1 MFATGAPVRRA
12 IRSAQIRGN
21 VRRAFFKIK
30 PVLAGPGAARSGGSE
45 ETVLSEWRRGARGRS
60 AMSTSWLDQSGHS
73 IESHVAPE
81 PDRMGSVSRGGFGKR
96 RGAV

>member
-1 MFATGAPVRRA
+1 MAATGTASSASGRRWADHGRPV
-12 IRSAQIRGN
+12 
-21 VRRAFFKIK
+21 
-30 PVLAGPGAARSGGSE
+30 SGSDDPALPDGFS
-45 ETVLSEWRRGARGRS
+45 GARGRS